1 MIFKAKRYKWRAK
14 NGNEH
19 EAIGIIQTNLKQ
31 TLCSFDS
38 PEQAE
43 DVAHELLRVAAQWRL
58 SSGRA
63 SEHTFGD
70 TNRHVVEVPDT
81 FAIAR
86 WRRDAS
92 VAEIARCI
100 LGTLKY
106 EPHTADVTALRHALE
121 SLIETESKERDHER
135 AGP

>member
-70 TNRHVVEVPDT
+70 TNRHVVGCRT
-81 FAIAR
+81 R
-86 WRRDAS
+86 SRS
-92 VAEIARCI
+92 
-100 LGTLKY
+100 
-106 EPHTADVTALRHALE
+106 
-121 SLIETESKERDHER
+121 R
-135 AGP
+135 AGAAMPASPRSPAASWAR